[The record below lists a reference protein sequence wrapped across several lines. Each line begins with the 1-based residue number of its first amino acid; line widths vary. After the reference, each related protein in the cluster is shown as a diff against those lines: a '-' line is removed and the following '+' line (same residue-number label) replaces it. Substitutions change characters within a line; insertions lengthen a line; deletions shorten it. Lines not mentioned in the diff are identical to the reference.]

1 MSRYIGCESAREQL
15 DAFIDQE
22 LPVED
27 QVMVESH
34 LRWCR
39 TCGRRVEDLR
49 LIGSSLR
56 LGSPGQRSPGQ
67 CWPGQRWPGQRA
79 VDEDPQAL
87 SGIQSGV
94 LMRIRAEREQSFGVR
109 FREMFSD
116 MHLLW
121 PALGAT
127 TALLICV
134 TGAFSVLQASTQ
146 QQPESLAE
154 MISSPSQ
161 PGSER
166 NPLRP
171 DNWVRSLDD
180 ALRPYVDENRPAAGI
195 SIPRTLDDGGM
206 FEGIGNGDAVFALST
221 VVSRDG
227 RIANYEVLSEQS
239 SRRRQ
244 KTSRPDQLD
253 AGLADAVMQSRFA
266 PAQRPGGSKVAVNM
280 VWLIIHTT
288 AEKPASHRVVKSVVE
303 LRQPV
308 PAPTSEPAVVP
319 AVVPEVE
326 RRSSTRRSTATA

>member
-1 MSRYIGCESAREQL
+1 MSGYIGCEGARERL

-22 LPVED
+22 LPLED

-39 TCGRRVEDLR
+39 TCALRVEDLR

-56 LGSPGQRSPGQ
+56 LASPAQCLPGQ
-67 CWPGQRWPGQRA
+67 CLPGQRA
-79 VDEDPQAL
+79 VDEDSQAL
-87 SGIQSGV
+87 GAIQSGV

-127 TALLICV
+127 TALAICV

-180 ALRPYVDENRPAAGI
+180 AMRPYVDENRPSAGI

-227 RIANYEVLSEQS
+227 RIANYEVLSEQGG
-239 SRRRQ
+239 RRRQ
-244 KTSRPDQLD
+244 RSSRSDQLD
-253 AGLADAVMQSRFA
+253 EGLDGAVMQSRFA
-266 PAQRPGGSKVAVNM
+266 PAQTPGGSKVAVNM

-288 AEKPASHRVVKSVVE
+288 AQKPAPHRVVE
-303 LRQPV
+303 MRQPE
-308 PAPTSEPAVVP
+308 PAPTSGQVSEPPAVVP

-326 RRSSTRRSTATA
+326 RRSSMRRWTATV

>member
-1 MSRYIGCESAREQL
+1 MNRYIGCEHAREQL
-15 DAFIDQE
+15 DALIDQE
-22 LPVED
+22 LSLGD

-39 TCGRRVEDLR
+39 TCALRVEDLR

-56 LGSPGQRSPGQ
+56 LGSPAQCLPGQ
-67 CWPGQRWPGQRA
+67 CA
-79 VDEDPQAL
+79 VDEDSQAL

-127 TALLICV
+127 TALAICV
-134 TGAFSVLQASTQ
+134 TGAFLVLQLSTQ
-146 QQPESLAE
+146 QLPESLAG
-154 MISSPSQ
+154 MISSPAQ

-171 DNWVRSLDD
+171 DNWVPSLDD
-180 ALRPYVDENRPAAGI
+180 ALRRYVDENRPSAGI

-227 RIANYEVLSEQS
+227 RIANYEVLSEQGG
-239 SRRRQ
+239 RRQ
-244 KTSRPDQLD
+244 RTSRPDQLD

-266 PAQRPGGSKVAVNM
+266 PAQTPGGSKVAVNM

-288 AEKPASHRVVKSVVE
+288 AEKPAPHRVVE
-303 LRQPV
+303 MRQPLPV
-308 PAPTSEPAVVP
+308 PAPQPEVVP

-326 RRSSTRRSTATA
+326 RRSSMRRSAAIV

>member
-1 MSRYIGCESAREQL
+1 MSRYIGCETAREWI
-15 DAFIDQE
+15 DAFIDEE
-22 LPVED
+22 LSLEN
-27 QVMVESH
+27 QVVVESH

-39 TCGRRVEDLR
+39 TCSLRVEDLR

-56 LGSPGQRSPGQ
+56 FGSTAQRG
-67 CWPGQRWPGQRA
+67 
-79 VDEDPQAL
+79 VDDAPQAL
-87 SGIQSGV
+87 SGFQSGV

-121 PALGAT
+121 PALGASA
-127 TALLICV
+127 ALAICV
-134 TGAFSVLQASTQ
+134 TGAFLVLQLSSQ

-154 MISSPSQ
+154 MIATLAQ

-166 NPLRP
+166 NQLQP
-171 DNWVRSLDD
+171 DNWVPSIDD
-180 ALRPYVDENRPAAGI
+180 ALRQYVDENRPSAGI

-206 FEGIGNGDAVFALST
+206 FEGIGSGDAVFALST

-227 RIANYEVLSEQS
+227 RIANYEVLSEQGGG
-239 SRRRQ
+239 RRQ
-244 KTSRPDQLD
+244 RASRPDQLD

-266 PAQRPGGSKVAVNM
+266 PAQTAGGSKVAVSM

-288 AEKPASHRVVKSVVE
+288 AEKPAPARVVKNVVE

-308 PAPTSEPAVVP
+308 PEPAPAPAVVP
-319 AVVPEVE
+319 AVVPEIE
-326 RRSSTRRSTATA
+326 RRSSTRRSSVTA